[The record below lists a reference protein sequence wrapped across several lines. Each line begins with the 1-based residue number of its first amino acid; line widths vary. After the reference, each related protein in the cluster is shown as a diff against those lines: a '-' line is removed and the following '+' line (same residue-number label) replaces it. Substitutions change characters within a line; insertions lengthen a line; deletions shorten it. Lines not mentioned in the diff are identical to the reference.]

1 MDQERRSNLRQKI
14 MEAYSNGA
22 QPSLHASYMPVTFG
36 ELIELLDTADRY
48 DARTSE
54 LLHNCN
60 RHEQTVRDYK
70 RRMAGWRKAMAS
82 LLLSSE

>member
-1 MDQERRSNLRQKI
+1 MDKDRRSNLRQKI
-14 MEAYSNGA
+14 MEAYGNGA
-22 QPSLHASYMPVTFG
+22 QPGLHASYMPVTFG

-60 RHEQTVRDYK
+60 RHEQAVRDYK
-70 RRMAGWRKAMAS
+70 RMMAGGQEVMAT
-82 LLLSSE
+82 LLSSQ